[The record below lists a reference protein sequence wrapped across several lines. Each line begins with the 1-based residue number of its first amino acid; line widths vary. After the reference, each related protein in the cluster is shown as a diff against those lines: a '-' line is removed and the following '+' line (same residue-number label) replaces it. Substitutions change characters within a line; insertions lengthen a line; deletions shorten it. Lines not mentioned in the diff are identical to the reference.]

1 MINQVCSP
9 IVAFYVTV
17 AAIYLSSSSVNAYH
31 ILIIPPTDKSHVFA
45 MVSLAEGLT
54 ARGHSVTVLVSKGL
68 KLHEPEKEAARQRGI
83 HYERVDDGLDDYD
96 AMLENMTKNLLF
108 NQLPWESILPFMKSK
123 YVSRLS
129 FSYFPVRIKVIE

>member
-9 IVAFYVTV
+9 IVAFYVIV
-17 AAIYLSSSSVNAYH
+17 AAIYLSSSSSVDAYN
-31 ILIIPPTDKSHVFA
+31 ILIIPSTGKSHVFA
-45 MVSLAEGLT
+45 MVSLAEGLA

-108 NQLPWESILPFMKSK
+108 NQLPWESVLPFMKSK
-123 YVSRLS
+123 YAC
-129 FSYFPVRIKVIE
+129 